1 MELLLKNWI
10 GLDSL
15 KLGLEVTDGVVSAAI
30 GATTSSG
37 EVVAIVLHLFAR
49 AAPIALAATLLLHL
63 FGISVDVPRLGK
75 IARKMLFSRSRA
87 VCEGDVVTIICL
99 VGAGH
104 DLADVNVVS
113 VDVCERDDA
122 D

>member
-1 MELLLKNWI
+1 ML
-10 GLDSL
+10 
-15 KLGLEVTDGVVSAAI
+15 
-30 GATTSSG
+30 
-37 EVVAIVLHLFAR
+37 
-49 AAPIALAATLLLHL
+49 PIALAATLLLHL

-104 DLADVNVVS
+104 CGTDVSSRVTKLGNALTS
-113 VDVCERDDA
+113 V
-122 D
+122 